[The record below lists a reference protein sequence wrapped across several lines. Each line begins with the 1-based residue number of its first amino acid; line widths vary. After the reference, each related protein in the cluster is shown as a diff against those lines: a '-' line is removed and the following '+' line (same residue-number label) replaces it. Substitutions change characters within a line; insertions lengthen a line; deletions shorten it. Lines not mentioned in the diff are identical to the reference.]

1 MIHSLEN
8 SSKIIS
14 GKMKVVEKPVE
25 KPGYEEDTA
34 VASMMESHLENGR
47 DKHVMTSSTDPRY
60 CHLWC
65 QEVCRCSLGDCQRS
79 EYKCSTETESDRDCS

>member
-8 SSKIIS
+8 LSKIIS
-14 GKMKVVEKPVE
+14 GKMKVVEKPVK

-79 EYKCSTETESDRDCS
+79 